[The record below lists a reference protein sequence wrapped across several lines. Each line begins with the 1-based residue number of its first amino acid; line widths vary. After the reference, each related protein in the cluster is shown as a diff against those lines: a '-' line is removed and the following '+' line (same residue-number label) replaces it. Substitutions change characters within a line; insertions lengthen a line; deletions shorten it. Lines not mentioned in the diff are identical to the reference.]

1 MWRLKYATIAKIQ
14 GEIVVKHMTNKN
26 ETNSAPSMHVVRN
39 QGSEPKVKTLHI
51 GQQVKAIR
59 TKNKLT
65 LEEAS
70 HRTGLAKSTLSK
82 IENEQISPTFMV
94 MQKLAAG
101 LGIDL
106 PQLFTEPGKIQAS
119 GRRDITRV
127 GTGKPRLTPTYEHE
141 LLATELSNKKM
152 LPYKTCIRARSFDEY
167 TDWIRHEG
175 EDFLFVLDGKIQLF
189 TEFYEPVMLTKG
201 DSAYYD
207 ATMGHAVI
215 SISEQDAHILWVTS
229 T

>member
-1 MWRLKYATIAKIQ
+1 MTKIQ
-14 GEIVVKHMTNKN
+14 GEIVVKHMKN
-26 ETNSAPSMHVVRN
+26 ENETDSAPSMNVVRN
-39 QGSEPKVKTLHI
+39 QGNEPKVKTLHI

-59 TKNKLT
+59 TQNKLT

-101 LGIDL
+101 LSIDL
-106 PQLFTEPGKIQAS
+106 PQLFTEPSKIQAS
-119 GRRDITRV
+119 GRRDITRA

-141 LLATELSNKKM
+141 LLSTELSNKKM

-167 TDWIRHEG
+167 GDWIRHEG
-175 EDFLFVLDGKIQLF
+175 EDFLFVLDGKVQLF
-189 TEFYEPVMLTKG
+189 TEFYEPVILTKG